1 MCYLLTLNADK
12 QEEALWKE
20 MKKFHLLQDY
30 HSGIYEKQRT
40 ISTTFKLSDNKSEAF
55 SYSLAFGHY

>member
-40 ISTTFKLSDNKSEAF
+40 ISTTFKLSDSKSEAF
-55 SYSLAFGHY
+55 S